1 MEENEIMYYK
11 LNSVMYYRIDGNKI
25 VSIFITQKGYVSID
39 SSMKMREWYMEKEN
53 LMNTIE
59 QIDKQ
64 EFDKVVK
71 KGINKLINIL

>member
-1 MEENEIMYYK
+1 MYYK

-39 SSMKMREWYMEKEN
+39 SSIKMREWEMEKEN